1 MNGRLPDLK
10 HTASGKV
17 IQAVF
22 SLTHI
27 YFKTE
32 KYSEAAASCARGM
45 RSAAEWEDEI
55 YMTKFRLIKE
65 LYQGEGG
72 QDSLKEYFDILESK
86 ELLAD
91 TEELLQDAAHFFH
104 KRENYK
110 AASYFFRQACRRAK
124 KAAK

>member
-1 MNGRLPDLK
+1 
-10 HTASGKV
+10 
-17 IQAVF
+17 
-22 SLTHI
+22 
-27 YFKTE
+27 
-32 KYSEAAASCARGM
+32 
-45 RSAAEWEDEI
+45 
-55 YMTKFRLIKE
+55 MTKFRLIKE

-110 AASYFFRQACRRAK
+110 AASYFFSRLVGAK
-124 KAAK
+124 KAANEQLRIMKKERGSFGFIVLFMISLFSADQNRVHALY